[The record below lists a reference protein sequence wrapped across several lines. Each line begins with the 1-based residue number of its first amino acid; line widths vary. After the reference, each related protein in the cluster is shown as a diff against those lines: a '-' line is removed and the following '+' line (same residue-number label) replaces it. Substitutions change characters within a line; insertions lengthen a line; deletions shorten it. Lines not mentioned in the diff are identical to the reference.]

1 MLRKGVKLLIKKMV
15 DYKKALVAIL
25 ENTLENVNAGNTNIT
40 EEEASV
46 IIDHLTML
54 NKGVATVSKAYACEH
69 VLHITSNKFDYLV
82 RKGIIP
88 HGRKRLGFKE
98 IDERVQYLQAM
109 KERMSNTIQYPNNQ
123 NNSLWSAI
131 DSEIGSLN
139 DEQRNILFSDTKY
152 IQIDNQLK
160 QLVQEA
166 LINSVKNVIEQ
177 SPNGKELLTQQLNYI
192 KSSKNAIVAESNRK
206 LELFEKFQI
215 AAKANPNLTY
225 KEFCESIN
233 K

>member
-54 NKGVATVSKAYACEH
+54 NKGAATVSKAYACEH

-88 HGRKRLGFKE
+88 HGRKRLGFNELSWVLKDL
-98 IDERVQYLQAM
+98 DEAKRYLA
-109 KERMSNTIQYPNNQ
+109 NNK
-123 NNSLWSAI
+123 
-131 DSEIGSLN
+131 D
-139 DEQRNILFSDTKY
+139 
-152 IQIDNQLK
+152 
-160 QLVQEA
+160 
-166 LINSVKNVIEQ
+166 
-177 SPNGKELLTQQLNYI
+177 
-192 KSSKNAIVAESNRK
+192 
-206 LELFEKFQI
+206 
-215 AAKANPNLTY
+215 
-225 KEFCESIN
+225 
-233 K
+233 

>member
-88 HGRKRLGFKE
+88 HGRKRLGFNDRQTINAEMFGLYKSQVDADFALYKNQRDGFDVTNARVSELEKE
-98 IDERVQYLQAM
+98 VAVLRATRPYQD
-109 KERMSNTIQYPNNQ
+109 
-123 NNSLWSAI
+123 
-131 DSEIGSLN
+131 
-139 DEQRNILFSDTKY
+139 
-152 IQIDNQLK
+152 
-160 QLVQEA
+160 A
-166 LINSVKNVIEQ
+166 LIQ
-177 SPNGKELLTQQLNYI
+177 A
-192 KSSKNAIVAESNRK
+192 AIARVAEQAEFN
-206 LELFEKFQI
+206 LFRRTCRMISGEVVL
-215 AAKANPNLTY
+215 PNTPTVTGY
-225 KEFCESIN
+225 SSYDPCACRTTTPAPSVN
-233 K
+233 

>member
-1 MLRKGVKLLIKKMV
+1 MNGPTFNIGYDPILSNPFPQTV
-15 DYKKALVAIL
+15 DY
-25 ENTLENVNAGNTNIT
+25 
-40 EEEASV
+40 S
-46 IIDHLTML
+46 
-54 NKGVATVSKAYACEH
+54 
-69 VLHITSNKFDYLV
+69 
-82 RKGIIP
+82 
-88 HGRKRLGFKE
+88 KE

-215 AAKANPNLTY
+215 ATKANPNLTY